1 MRAFLR
7 TAVALLAVAPALFA
21 LVPDKDL
28 PDLRGSPVLDQ
39 AHILDA
45 GARQQIVDRATALDR
60 AGIAQVA
67 VCTVPDLGQWTKEE
81 FAVDLFRKWRLG
93 HGQRADGLLI
103 LLVPGK
109 PGHRK
114 IKVEVG
120 RGLEGILPDGKVG
133 ALVDRYAVPAV
144 QRDDYSDAAVKL
156 VDAFADVLAANAGE
170 GGELAPQ
177 TRGRGAGELAPQPRA
192 RGVGQRTVPG
202 AGGLA
207 LAVVCMASLLVS
219 LVSSGVRRQFPGLK
233 TGALAAALTA
243 TSVAGLF
250 ALGGAIGWIALFVGM
265 VVNGFAYASIRSHRC
280 PRDGSWMTISE
291 DVIDPP
297 TYWSNGIA
305 HVTEQCTNPRCGYRR
320 EFDKELPRRQR
331 TVYIG
336 GGGGGG
342 FGGGGGGGGGGFSG
356 GGGDSGG
363 GGAGREV

>member
-1 MRAFLR
+1 MRVFVR
-7 TAVALLAVAPALFA
+7 TAVALLAVAPALLA
-21 LVPDKDL
+21 LVPDKEL
-28 PDLRGSPVLDQ
+28 PDLHGSPVVDQ
-39 AHILDA
+39 AQILDA
-45 GARQQIVDRATALDR
+45 GARQQIVERAMALDR
-60 AGIAQVA
+60 AGIAQIA

-81 FAVDLFRKWRLG
+81 FAVDLFRKWGLG
-93 HGQRADGLLI
+93 HGKQRADGLLV

-133 ALVDRYAVPAV
+133 ALIDRYAVPAL

-156 VDAFADVLAANAGE
+156 VDAFADILSANASAG
-170 GGELAPQ
+170 
-177 TRGRGAGELAPQPRA
+177 GELAPQPRV

-207 LAVVCMASLLVS
+207 LAVVCMAALLVS
-219 LVSSGVRRQFPGLK
+219 LVSSGVRRQFPGKK
-233 TGALAAALTA
+233 TVVLAIALAAVSAFGLVALQ
-243 TSVAGLF
+243 SL
-250 ALGGAIGWIALFVGM
+250 IGWIAFVVGLA
-265 VVNGFAYASIRSHRC
+265 VNGFAYASIRSHRC

-297 TYWSNGIA
+297 TYWNSGIA

-331 TVYIG
+331 TVYIS

-342 FGGGGGGGGGGFSG
+342 FGGGGGGGGGFSG

-363 GGAGREV
+363 GGAGRDV